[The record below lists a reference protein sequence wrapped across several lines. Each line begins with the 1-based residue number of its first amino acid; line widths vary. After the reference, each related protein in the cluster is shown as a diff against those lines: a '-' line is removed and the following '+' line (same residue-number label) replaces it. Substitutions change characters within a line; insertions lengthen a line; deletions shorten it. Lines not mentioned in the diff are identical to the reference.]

1 VLDVKG
7 EIYDLTSKWRRK
19 NVGPVIKFNP
29 RDPENSAHYN
39 PLSFV
44 RREALYVWADAF
56 GAANMMLV
64 PKETSGGKNEGYFQD
79 TAVAVLTGII
89 ADLAFWNRPE
99 DRPMTKV
106 LSILN
111 RNGWPEFID
120 RLRKNPEVT
129 AMRDLGSKLA
139 NEHPET
145 LANVLSFAVSG
156 LTAWMGE
163 DITQV
168 VSRSDWHPLDLRGG
182 KRPTIYICI
191 NPQDIEDLASLLRV
205 FIAQHINALMSQK
218 VPPRGSEPILFV
230 LDEFPRLGGMK
241 PIEKALEVGRGYGLR
256 LWLFAQNFG
265 QIEHSYIDK
274 VWKRIRRAFRTR
286 RWWKDADPRG
296 ESTLDVRCRRRRD
309 EDPSGDIDVPLG
321 VHRKRLGAEFR
332 IELIESLEQVDRLG
346 QILSSGCRYQGNR
359 P

>member
-1 VLDVKG
+1 
-7 EIYDLTSKWRRK
+7 
-19 NVGPVIKFNP
+19 
-29 RDPENSAHYN
+29 
-39 PLSFV
+39 
-44 RREALYVWADAF
+44 
-56 GAANMMLV
+56 M
-64 PKETSGGKNEGYFQD
+64 
-79 TAVAVLTGII
+79 AVLTGII

-191 NPQDIEDLASLLRV
+191 NTQDIEDLASLLRV

-265 QIEHSYIDK
+265 QIEHSYK
-274 VWKRIRRAFRTR
+274 NAK
-286 RWWKDADPRG
+286 G
-296 ESTLDVRCRRRRD
+296 
-309 EDPSGDIDVPLG
+309 
-321 VHRKRLGAEFR
+321 
-332 IELIESLEQVDRLG
+332 LIENCLVRTYMNPTRESAITIAEDIGQAGIAAGADEQSSVSPQELAGHNFKSLQIVIGASSKPAKVRKMPYYDNPELNSRKGSLEDVAPPSAG
-346 QILSSGCRYQGNR
+346 TSSAVAAL
-359 P
+359 

>member
-1 VLDVKG
+1 
-7 EIYDLTSKWRRK
+7 
-19 NVGPVIKFNP
+19 
-29 RDPENSAHYN
+29 
-39 PLSFV
+39 
-44 RREALYVWADAF
+44 
-56 GAANMMLV
+56 MLV
-64 PKETSGGKNEGYFQD
+64 PKESSGGKNEGYFQD

-89 ADLAFWNRPE
+89 ADLAFWNKPE
-99 DRPMTKV
+99 DRPMSKV

-111 RNGWPEFID
+111 RNGWNEFID

-163 DITQV
+163 DIAQV
-168 VSRSDWHPLDLRGG
+168 VKRSDWHPLDLRGG

-230 LDEFPRLGGMK
+230 LDEFPRLGHMK

-265 QIEHSYIDK
+265 QIENSYKNAKGLMENCLVRTYMNPTRESAITIAEDIGQAGIAAGADDQSSVSPQELSGHNFKSLQIVIGASSKPAK
-274 VWKRIRRAFRTR
+274 V
-286 RWWKDADPRG
+286 
-296 ESTLDVRCRRRRD
+296 
-309 EDPSGDIDVPLG
+309 
-321 VHRKRLGAEFR
+321 RKMPYYDSP
-332 IELIESLEQVDRLG
+332 ELNARKGSLEDAAPTAGV
-346 QILSSGCRYQGNR
+346 SSAIAAL
-359 P
+359 